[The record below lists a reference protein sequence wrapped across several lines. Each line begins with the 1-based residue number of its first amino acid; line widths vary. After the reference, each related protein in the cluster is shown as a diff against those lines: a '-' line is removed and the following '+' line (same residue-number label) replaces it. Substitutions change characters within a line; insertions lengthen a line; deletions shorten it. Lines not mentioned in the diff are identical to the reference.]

1 MAQWRSSFDSHF
13 ISMDHARAHA
23 APEIS
28 VSRGR
33 RWPKNGRWRQ
43 PACHVLLARDAGNW
57 HSLCRCEVYKKHQQ
71 TVFSTGYNWINDR
84 WLESASWIIMVYPM
98 HCAPTT
104 YPEPMAGTT
113 HGRPRRRLENHG
125 KTPTKTQ
132 WKMKCVRM
140 NKGFDLSCLHGTNKI
155 RCNFEA
161 SMFRVPEYVLSF
173 PCWSS
178 GRVLSWLGLWT
189 FRNFLGDWSLSF
201 EQLYANKPNIEQ
213 PLALRMEGTL
223 HQLKDVLS
231 HYL

>member
-1 MAQWRSSFDSHF
+1 MAQKWALETTSL
-13 ISMDHARAHA
+13 
-23 APEIS
+23 
-28 VSRGR
+28 SRFAG
-33 RWPKNGRWRQ
+33 
-43 PACHVLLARDAGNW
+43 HAGNW

-84 WLESASWIIMVYPM
+84 WLESASWILMVDPM
-98 HCAPTT
+98 HWYALCTHNLSRTYGGDNPWTT
-104 YPEPMAGTT
+104 KETPWKPWKNTYKNTV
-113 HGRPRRRLENHG
+113 ENE
-125 KTPTKTQ
+125 
-132 WKMKCVRM
+132 VRENEQGLRSELSSWHKQ
-140 NKGFDLSCLHGTNKI
+140 NK
-155 RCNFEA
+155 
-161 SMFRVPEYVLSF
+161 FRVPEYVLSF